1 VSTEGARRA
10 PSLICS
16 PAPPH
21 SPVYPYHVFGQRLV
35 SQLPFPELRDAP
47 PGPATWTFRLEAP
60 VEPPTQVD
68 GSLLGQQTIY
78 PGCQARLFG
87 CADGWRIVV
96 DDTGIY
102 DLRDGGRDIT
112 WTRFPLGTP
121 DFGRAHFLG
130 RVLSTAMHFGGG
142 LVLHGSA
149 VSYPAGA
156 VVFLAPKHTGK
167 STLAL
172 ALTQAGAR
180 LITDDT
186 ITVAMPRPGTQE
198 VWPGVHSLRLL
209 PDTVERLQATPRRSQ
224 SDGKILVTDLRSGQ
238 LEEGVRPV
246 AAIYLLA
253 AAKSITGGGSV
264 ARRPVPQ
271 PLAAAALVG
280 QGKIS
285 EMLGAA
291 EAPVLLQRAARLAS
305 QVPVYRL
312 AVQRDF
318 DRLHEVAAQ
327 VAEWHSLAPGHSA

>member
-1 VSTEGARRA
+1 MSTGGARWA

-16 PAPPH
+16 PSQPQIT
-21 SPVYPYHVFGQRLV
+21 VYRYQVFGQRLL
-35 SQLPFPELRDAP
+35 SELPFPELREAP
-47 PGPATWTFRLEAP
+47 PGAATWTFRLEEPA
-60 VEPPTQVD
+60 EPPAQVD
-68 GSLLGQQTIY
+68 EALLGQQTIY
-78 PGCQARLFG
+78 PGCQARLFAR
-87 CADGWRIVV
+87 ADGWRIVV

-102 DLRDGGRDIT
+102 DLRDGGRDIR
-112 WTRFPLGTP
+112 WTRFPLGTL
-121 DFGRAHFLG
+121 DFGRAHLLG

-186 ITVAMPRPGTQE
+186 ITVALPRPGTPE

-209 PDTVERLQATPRRSQ
+209 PDTVERLQATPRRPHA
-224 SDGKILVTDLRSGQ
+224 DGKVLVTDLRPEQ

-253 AAKSITGGGSV
+253 AAQSIAGGGPV
-264 ARRPVPQ
+264 DRRPMPQ

-305 QVPVYRL
+305 HVPVYRL

-327 VAEWHSLAPGHSA
+327 LAQWHSVAPGRPV